1 MFLVLAMLLSLAPM
15 NIFAAET
22 NNTVFSDM
30 KETDYY
36 AQAATA
42 LEHLGIISG
51 YPDGTYGAEKSV
63 TRAEMA
69 VVVCKMIDKTAEAEE
84 AKGKTDFDDVASDHW
99 ASGYINIAAKE
110 GIISGDGNGK
120 FRPEDEVKYEEAL
133 KMIVCALGY
142 GDDVEFDET
151 DWSKG
156 YLKIAEEKGI
166 TADLKGKKG
175 EAATRGDIAVM
186 SYNGIATD
194 AEDSKI
200 PATPVVSVKA
210 GEYASAQKV
219 ALTTATKDAEIY
231 YTTDGSTPTAKSTK
245 YTKEIT
251 VSQTSTLKAVAVKNG
266 VVSKMF

>member
-1 MFLVLAMLLSLAPM
+1 MRRLTSMFLVLAMLLSLAPM

-22 NNTVFSDM
+22 NKTVFSDM

-156 YLKIAEEKGI
+156 YLTLRAKRERLQPAAILPSCHI
-166 TADLKGKKG
+166 TAS
-175 EAATRGDIAVM
+175 RR
-186 SYNGIATD
+186 
-194 AEDSKI
+194 
-200 PATPVVSVKA
+200 TPRT
-210 GEYASAQKV
+210 QKSRQ
-219 ALTTATKDAEIY
+219 L
-231 YTTDGSTPTAKSTK
+231 P
-245 YTKEIT
+245 
-251 VSQTSTLKAVAVKNG
+251 LRR
-266 VVSKMF
+266 